1 MANTKVTSHVI
12 ANNAISASM
21 IQSAAV
27 TDAKLHS
34 TLDLS
39 GKTLTLPA
47 TAIPSAST
55 ATTQAASDNSTKIAT
70 TAYVT
75 TAISNLVDSAPGAL
89 DTLNEL
95 AAALGDDA
103 SFSSTVTTSLATK
116 APLANPTFT
125 TAING
130 ADNVLLQLGSSQDLQ
145 IWHDATN
152 TNIKNNTGDFNIRA
166 DIIRLKSADGGEE
179 YAAFVDNSLV
189 TLNFD
194 NAEKL
199 RTADYGVQIS
209 GTGALRVPVGTTA
222 QRPTAATGQLRWN
235 STDGALEVY
244 NGSAWTAVGTGSS
257 NKVLNTFTGDGSTT
271 TFTLTVTPA
280 NEDALMVFID
290 GAYQEAG
297 DYTLTNNQLA
307 LDTAPLSG
315 EKVSAHITTAS
326 VHDGTSALTQQ
337 FTGDGSTTAF
347 TLSQD
352 PKSETNTQIYING
365 VYQQKTDYTVSGT
378 TLTFDTAPTSGD
390 IIEVNMFT
398 VATLGNTDTV
408 AEGSTNEY
416 FTNARARSAI
426 SVSGNAISYNSST
439 GVLTSNF
446 EEGPSFTGSVDVAGN
461 VTVGN
466 NDSIFAEN
474 NLRFKSAGSAYIDHN
489 SIGQDIVFRTS
500 TSSALDTTPMR
511 IDNTGHVYF
520 DDKVGIGTTP
530 ATGVSLD
537 IRANSTTTLG
547 DFRNANASG
556 YGLYVAGGSS
566 SSQYAFRA
574 ADKDNNALFSIMGD
588 GKVGIGETSPDK
600 HLHIKN
606 TATGDTGIVI
616 ENTNNA
622 QNLDIDFYS
631 NAGSAQGRLRYAEG
645 AGSFH
650 LQPNVSASPFN
661 ILYNGVTDITRGVG
675 AGSPN
680 STNTN
685 LWVVDNSNVA
695 AGIGG
700 AIVFGATYTGS
711 TPLSNGPY
719 IRSYKTNATDG
730 DYGFGLHFGVR
741 EMNANQKVA
750 LQLNSDAG
758 VELPEGN
765 LYLTGSN
772 DRRIKLSDSGIAGA
786 VDSNNTVNI
795 RGDNDGLKLNAA
807 GNGYIL
813 CEINGSRVSNIASN
827 GRFSV
832 GASALGTA
840 QTEIKVPAGTGGL
853 YVTTSSSGSVFAAYQ
868 VLSCVNQLSAS
879 NTWHDVAYVSHSPN
893 IRVIGKSY
901 QSNNVIYGGAAAE
914 YTLLGHYG
922 SVSTT
927 NNKQYA
933 LAMNGGDTTA
943 DLEYRYLNSG
953 ASSGSYRLQVKMGYS
968 GGTHYVYTTITGIG
982 AADFYEDN

>member
-1 MANTKVTSHVI
+1 MANTKVTQHVI
-12 ANNAISASM
+12 ADDAITTDM
-21 IQSAAV
+21 ITDANV
-27 TDAKLHS
+27 THAKLHS
-34 TLDLS
+34 TMDLS
-39 GKTLTLPA
+39 GKTVTLPA
-47 TAIPSAST
+47 VAIPSAST
-55 ATTQAASDNSTKIAT
+55 ATTQAASDNSTKVAT

-75 TAISNLVDSAPGAL
+75 TALANLVDSAPSSL

-95 AAALGDDA
+95 AAALNDDA
-103 SFSSTVTTSLATK
+103 SFSTTVTNSLAAK
-116 APLANPTFT
+116 LPLAGGTMTGNIAHASHFT
-125 TAING
+125 IDAGGDIHLDTGGQVKLDLNG
-130 ADNVLLQLGSSQDLQ
+130 TLFGNLFPSSGNLGIHVAQQDKDL
-145 IWHDATN
+145 
-152 TNIKNNTGDFNIRA
+152 
-166 DIIRLKSADGGEE
+166 IISGNDGGSGIN
-179 YAAFVDNSLV
+179 ALV
-189 TLNFD
+189 LDMSEAGFATFNDGGSF
-194 NAEKL
+194 
-199 RTADYGVQIS
+199 G
-209 GTGALRVPVGTTA
+209 GTGALKVPVGTTA

-235 STDGALEVY
+235 STDGALEIY
-244 NGSAWTAVGTGSS
+244 NGTAWTAVGTGSS

-297 DYTLTNNQLA
+297 DYVLTNNQLA

-315 EKVSAHITTAS
+315 EKVSAHIITAS

-378 TLTFDTAPTSGD
+378 TLTFDTAPTNGD

-408 AEGSTNEY
+408 TEGVSNQY
-416 FTNARARSAI
+416 FTNARARGAI

-439 GVLTSNF
+439 GVLTANF
-446 EEGPSFTGSVDVAGN
+446 EEGPVFTSTVTTPTLITGAYGASGSAGDGFRLNSTDLYGQVDASDKVRIAVAGDSFFTGGN
-461 VTVGN
+461 
-466 NDSIFAEN
+466 
-474 NLRFKSAGSAYIDHN
+474 
-489 SIGQDIVFRTS
+489 
-500 TSSALDTTPMR
+500 
-511 IDNTGHVYF
+511 
-520 DDKVGIGTTP
+520 
-530 ATGVSLD
+530 
-537 IRANSTTTLG
+537 
-547 DFRNANASG
+547 
-556 YGLYVAGGSS
+556 
-566 SSQYAFRA
+566 
-574 ADKDNNALFSIMGD
+574 
-588 GKVGIGETSPDK
+588 VGIGETSPDK

-606 TATGDTGIVI
+606 TATGSTGIAI
-616 ENTNNA
+616 ENTNNG

-650 LQPNVSASPFN
+650 LQPNVSASSPFN

-675 AGSPN
+675 AGAPN

-685 LWVVDNSNVA
+685 LWVVDNSSVA

-700 AIVFGATYTGS
+700 SIVFGATYTGS
-711 TPLSNGPY
+711 TVLSNGPY

-730 DYGFGLHFGVR
+730 DYGFGLHLAVR
-741 EMNANQKVA
+741 ENASSQKVA

-758 VELPEGN
+758 VELPTGN

-840 QTEIKVPAGTGGL
+840 QTEIKVPAGTGGF
-853 YVTTSSSGSVFAAYQ
+853 YVTTSSSGSVFSAFQ
-868 VLSCVNQLSAS
+868 TLSCVNQLSAS

-901 QSNNVIYGGAAAE
+901 QSNNVIYGGASAE

-982 AADFYEDN
+982 SADFYEDN